1 MMRSMRRGSLLF
13 AGLVLACGLAPVM
26 QAGGATKTLTGVVT
40 DAECGKTHNMMK
52 GMSDAGCT
60 RMCVKAGSAY
70 ALIVGEN
77 VYTLR
82 GHSTELDKYAGE
94 KVTVRGSMKGKD
106 FVVESVAPA
115 K

>member
-1 MMRSMRRGSLLF
+1 MNAIMHRAILTVGTV
-13 AGLVLACGLAPVM
+13 ALACGTATYTR
-26 QAGGATKTLTGVVT
+26 AAGATSLTGVVT

-52 GMSDAGCT
+52 GMSDADCT

-70 ALIVGEN
+70 ALIVGDK

-82 GHSTELDKYAGE
+82 GHSAELNKYAAQ
-94 KVTVRGSMKGKD
+94 KVTVKGAMKGKD
-106 FVVESVAPA
+106 FVVESVKPA

>member
-1 MMRSMRRGSLLF
+1 MKAITHR
-13 AGLVLACGLAPVM
+13 AVLTIAAVALTCGMAISTR
-26 QAGGATKTLTGVVT
+26 AASATKSLTGVVT

-52 GMSDAGCT
+52 GMSDAACT

-70 ALIVGEN
+70 ALIVGDK

-82 GHSTELDKYAGE
+82 GHSAELNKYAAQ
-94 KVTVRGSMKGKD
+94 KVTVQGAMKGKD
-106 FVVESVAPA
+106 FVVESVKPA

>member
-1 MMRSMRRGSLLF
+1 LAF
-13 AGLVLACGLAPVM
+13 AALALACGIAPLA
-26 QAGGATKTLTGVVT
+26 QADNATKTLTGVVT

-52 GMSDAGCT
+52 GMSDADCT

-70 ALIVGEN
+70 ALIVGDS

-82 GHSTELDKYAGE
+82 GHSAELNKYAGE

-106 FVVESVAPA
+106 FVIETVKPA